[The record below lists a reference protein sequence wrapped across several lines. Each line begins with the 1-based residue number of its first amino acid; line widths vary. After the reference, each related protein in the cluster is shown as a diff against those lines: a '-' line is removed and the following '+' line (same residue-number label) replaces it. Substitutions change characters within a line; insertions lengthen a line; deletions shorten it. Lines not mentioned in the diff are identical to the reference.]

1 MKVGQYKIAHIM
13 CQGVPLSS
21 PGTPDAAATADT
33 GDQHHKQE
41 AYNSNDD
48 DYSQGINC
56 TKRQTMMHE
65 STIHV
70 GSTSSTRQGLN
81 SI

>member
-1 MKVGQYKIAHIM
+1 MKVGPDKIAHIM
-13 CQGVPLSS
+13 YQGVPLSS

-33 GDQHHKQE
+33 GDHHHKQK

-56 TKRQTMMHE
+56 NKRQTLTHE
-65 STIHV
+65 STM
-70 GSTSSTRQGLN
+70 GSSFMTRQGLN

>member
-1 MKVGQYKIAHIM
+1 MYQ
-13 CQGVPLSS
+13 CVPLSS

-33 GDQHHKQE
+33 SDQHHKQE

-56 TKRQTMMHE
+56 KKKIKTWKHYRFIFYNKTE
-65 STIHV
+65 
-70 GSTSSTRQGLN
+70 LN
-81 SI
+81 STKWALR